1 MQEAIQSVIDQDYK
15 NIELIVIDDG
25 SKDNS
30 VEKIKEM
37 IPACKERFFRFEFRC
52 RANKGL
58 CATLNEALEWCK
70 GLYVSPFASD
80 DVALPHKTS
89 FLVDKIINTNYA
101 AVFGQVAIYGSGVYK
116 NKNIRESII
125 HCFEDLICG
134 LNMPSAPAALIK
146 LSELR
151 RAGLYKESLP
161 IEDWYMWLKLTQNGG
176 TLSSFP
182 EVVAR
187 YRRHGGNITS
197 NQEGMQKARLLLLRE
212 FEDSNIYRKAI
223 KYSYLQSARDFALT
237 NKALAL
243 KMFALS
249 LPPRKNAFFVLIKI
263 ISPMFIIKFLL
274 KNK

>member
-1 MQEAIQSVIDQDYK
+1 MQEAIQSVIDQDYE

-25 SKDNS
+25 SNDNS
-30 VEKIKEM
+30 VEKIKAI
-37 IPACKERFFRFEFRC
+37 IPACKKRFFRFEFRC
-52 RANKGL
+52 RENRGL

-70 GLYVSPFASD
+70 GVYVSPFASD

-89 FLVDKIINTNYA
+89 YLVAKIIDTNYA
-101 AVFGQVAIYGSGVYK
+101 AVFGQVAIHGSGVYK
-116 NKNIRESII
+116 NKSVKEKIV

-151 RAGLYKESLP
+151 RVGLYKESLP
-161 IEDWYMWLKLTQNGG
+161 IEDWYMWLKITQDGG

-187 YRRHGGNITS
+187 YRRHGGNITN
-197 NQEGMQKARLLLLRE
+197 NQGGMQKARLLLLRE
-212 FEDSNIYRKAI
+212 FQDSNIYRKAI

-237 NKALAL
+237 NKRVAV

-249 LPPRKNAFFVLIKI
+249 LPLRKNSLFVLVKI
-263 ISPMFIIKFLL
+263 IVPMFLIKFFR
-274 KNK
+274 